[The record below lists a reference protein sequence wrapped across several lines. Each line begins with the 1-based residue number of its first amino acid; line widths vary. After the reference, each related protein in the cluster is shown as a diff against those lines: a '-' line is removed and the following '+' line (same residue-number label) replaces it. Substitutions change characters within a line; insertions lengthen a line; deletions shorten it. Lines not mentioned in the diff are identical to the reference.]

1 MKNDMKKPMATPNAA
16 LKKEASPKKAAAP
29 KKPSR
34 WSKFRM
40 FWKDDQKSFGIRTV
54 EDDERQASR
63 LLVWTTALTLF
74 VALIWAGV
82 SSLDEITRGQ
92 GKVIPSSREQ
102 VIQSLDSGVLREMLV
117 REGDVVEK
125 DQILLQMDDARS
137 GAGYREANEKYL
149 SLLAISARLR
159 AEAYDT
165 PLVFPP
171 ELKDEDQL
179 VKQETQAYKA
189 RKLALAESLQALD
202 ASLAAITRE
211 VTLTAPLVKNGVM
224 SEVELLRL
232 KRQQADLMGQR
243 AERKNRYITDANN
256 ELTRVSSELSQTKES
271 ASAREDAFLHTT
283 IKSPMKGVVK
293 NVQVTTIG
301 GVIQAGQPILEIVPT
316 EDEMLVEAY
325 VKPSEVAFLKVGQ
338 KAVVK
343 LSSYDFNKYGGLDG
357 ELEHLSPDTLKDERQ
372 QRKPGATP
380 ADMEEGFY
388 RILVRIKDTNLV
400 RKGTKIE
407 PTPGMTATVEI
418 RTGQKTVLE
427 YLFRPLQNVSQAFR
441 ER

>member
-1 MKNDMKKPMATPNAA
+1 MIDT
-16 LKKEASPKKAAAP
+16 LKKVVQPNTSG
-29 KKPSR
+29 
-34 WSKFRM
+34 
-40 FWKDDQKSFGIRTV
+40 FGMKTV

-63 LLVWTTALTLF
+63 FLVWATATTLV
-74 VALIWAGV
+74 VALAWAGFF
-82 SSLDEITRGQ
+82 SLDEITRGQ

-102 VIQSLDSGVLREMLV
+102 VIQSLDSGVLREMMV
-117 REGDVVEK
+117 REGDVVER
-125 DQILLQMDDARS
+125 DQVLLQMDDARS

-149 SLLAISARLR
+149 ALVALAARLR
-159 AEAYDT
+159 AEAYNG
-165 PLVFPP
+165 PLAFPD
-171 ELKDEDQL
+171 ELKSEPQL
-179 VKQETQAYKA
+179 MRQETQAFNA
-189 RKLALAESLQALD
+189 RKMALSESLQALD
-202 ASLAAITRE
+202 ASLAAVTRE
-211 VTLTAPLVKNGVM
+211 LALTTPLVKDGVM

-256 ELTRVSSELSQTKES
+256 ELTRVSSALSQTKEN
-271 ASAREDAFLHTT
+271 ASAREDAYLHTT

-343 LSSYDFNKYGGLDG
+343 LTSYDFNKYGGLDG
-357 ELEHLSPDTLKDERQ
+357 ELEHLSPDTLKDDRQ
-372 QRKPGATP
+372 QRRPGASP
-380 ADMEEGFY
+380 VDLEEGFY
-388 RILVRIKDTNLV
+388 RIMVRIKDPNRV
-400 RKGTKIE
+400 RKGLKID

-427 YLFRPLQNVSQAFR
+427 YLFRPLQNVSQALR

>member
-1 MKNDMKKPMATPNAA
+1 M
-16 LKKEASPKKAAAP
+16 
-29 KKPSR
+29 R
-34 WSKFRM
+34 SK
-40 FWKDDQKSFGIRTV
+40 QFGISTV
-54 EDDERQASR
+54 EDDEREASR
-63 LLVWTTALTLF
+63 ILVWATGATLVVALT
-74 VALIWAGV
+74 WAGFF
-82 SSLDEITRGQ
+82 SLDEITRGQ

-149 SLLAISARLR
+149 SLLAIAARLR
-159 AEAYDT
+159 AEANNA
-165 PLVFPP
+165 PLTFPP
-171 ELKDEDQL
+171 QLQAEKQL
-179 VKQETQAYKA
+179 VLQETQAYEA
-189 RKLALAESLQALD
+189 RKLALAESLVALD
-202 ASLAAITRE
+202 ASLSAITRE
-211 VTLTAPLVKNGVM
+211 ITMTAPLVQGGVM

-232 KRQQADLMGQR
+232 KRQQAELLGQR
-243 AERKNRYITDANN
+243 AERKNRYLTDANN
-256 ELTRVSSELSQTKES
+256 ELTRVSSELSQTKEN
-271 ASAREDAFLHTT
+271 ASARQDAFLHTT
-283 IKSPMKGVVK
+283 VKSPMKGVVK
-293 NVQVTTIG
+293 NVQVTTVG

-357 ELEHLSPDTLKDERQ
+357 ELEHLSPDTLKDDRQ
-372 QRKPGATP
+372 QRKPGANP

-388 RILVRIKDTNLV
+388 RILVRIKDPNRV
-400 RKGTKIE
+400 RKGLKLE

-427 YLFRPLQNVSQAFR
+427 YLFRPLQNVSQALR

>member
-1 MKNDMKKPMATPNAA
+1 MTEKSISAWTKIKNVWFKFSGLWQDDR
-16 LKKEASPKKAAAP
+16 KAAG
-29 KKPSR
+29 
-34 WSKFRM
+34 
-40 FWKDDQKSFGIRTV
+40 FGVRTV
-54 EDDERQASR
+54 EDDEREASR
-63 LLVWTTALTLF
+63 ILVWSTAITLLF
-74 VALIWAGV
+74 GLIWAGFF
-82 SSLDEITRGQ
+82 SLDEITRGQ

-117 REGDVVEK
+117 REGDLVER
-125 DQILLQMDDARS
+125 DQVLLQMEDARS
-137 GAGYREANEKYL
+137 GAGYREAHEKYL
-149 SLLAISARLR
+149 SLLAIAARLR
-159 AEAYDT
+159 SEANNT
-165 PLVFPP
+165 PLAFPA
-171 ELKDEDQL
+171 ELKEAQHL
-179 VKQETQAYKA
+179 IVQETHAYKA
-189 RKLALAESLQALD
+189 RKTALADSLQAVD

-211 VTLTAPLVKNGVM
+211 ITLTAPLVKGGVM

-256 ELTRVSSELSQTKES
+256 ELTRVSSELSQTKEN
-271 ASAREDAFLHTT
+271 ASAREDAYMSTT

-293 NVQVTTIG
+293 NVQVTTVG

-325 VKPSEVAFLKVGQ
+325 VKPSEVAFLQVGQ

-343 LSSYDFNKYGGLDG
+343 LSAFDFNKYGGLDG
-357 ELEHLSPDTLKDERQ
+357 VLEHLSPDTLKDERQ
-372 QRKPGATP
+372 QRRPGSNP
-380 ADMEEGFY
+380 VDLEEGYF
-388 RILVRIKDTNLV
+388 RIMIRIKDANLV
-400 RKGTKIE
+400 RKGVKIE

-427 YLFRPLQNVSQAFR
+427 YLFRPLQNVSQALT

>member
-1 MKNDMKKPMATPNAA
+1 M
-16 LKKEASPKKAAAP
+16 
-29 KKPSR
+29 R
-34 WSKFRM
+34 SK
-40 FWKDDQKSFGIRTV
+40 QFGISTV
-54 EDDERQASR
+54 EDDEREASR
-63 LLVWTTALTLF
+63 TLVWATGATLV
-74 VALIWAGV
+74 VALVWAGFF
-82 SSLDEITRGQ
+82 SLDEITRGQ

-102 VIQSLDSGVLREMLV
+102 VIQSLDSGVMREMLV

-125 DQILLQMDDARS
+125 GQVLLQMDDARS

-149 SLLAISARLR
+149 SLLAIAARLR
-159 AEAYDT
+159 AEANNT
-165 PLVFPP
+165 ALTFPP
-171 ELKDEDQL
+171 ELKRESQL
-179 VKQETQAYKA
+179 TLQETQAYQA
-189 RKLALAESLQALD
+189 RKLALAESLSALD
-202 ASLAAITRE
+202 ASLSAITRE
-211 VTLTAPLVKNGVM
+211 ITMTAPLVQSGVM

-243 AERKNRYITDANN
+243 AERKNRYLTDANN
-256 ELTRVSSELSQTKES
+256 ELTRVSSELSQTKEN
-271 ASAREDAFLHTT
+271 ASARQDAFMHTT
-283 IKSPMKGVVK
+283 VKSPMKGVVK
-293 NVQVTTIG
+293 NVQVTTVG

-372 QRKPGATP
+372 QRRPGANP

-388 RILVRIKDTNLV
+388 RILVRIKDPNRV
-400 RKGTKIE
+400 RKGLKLE

-427 YLFRPLQNVSQAFR
+427 YLFRPLQNVSQALR

>member
-1 MKNDMKKPMATPNAA
+1 MAYWTKVQSVWHKLQELWQDDKKVAG
-16 LKKEASPKKAAAP
+16 
-29 KKPSR
+29 
-34 WSKFRM
+34 
-40 FWKDDQKSFGIRTV
+40 FGVRTV
-54 EDDERQASR
+54 EDDERDASR
-63 LLVWTTALTLF
+63 MLVWVTAATLLLG
-74 VALIWAGV
+74 LIWAGFF
-82 SSLDEITRGQ
+82 SLDEITRGQ
-92 GKVIPSSREQ
+92 GKIIPSSREQ
-102 VIQSLDSGVLREMLV
+102 VIQSLDSGILREMLV

-125 DQILLQMDDARS
+125 EQILLQMDDARS

-149 SLLAISARLR
+149 SLLAIAARLR
-159 AEAYDT
+159 AESSDSA
-165 PLVFPP
+165 LKFPP
-171 ELKDEDQL
+171 ELKDETQL
-179 VKQETQAYKA
+179 IKQETQAYKA
-189 RKLALAESLQALD
+189 RKKALMESLEAVD

-211 VTLTAPLVKNGVM
+211 ITLTAPLVKGGVM

-243 AERKNRYITDANN
+243 AERKNRYITDANT

-271 ASAREDAFLHTT
+271 ASAREDAYLHTT

-293 NVQVTTIG
+293 NVQVTTVG

-343 LSSYDFNKYGGLDG
+343 LTSYDFNKYGGLDG

-388 RILVRIKDTNLV
+388 RILVRIKDPNLV
-400 RKGTKIE
+400 RKGLKIE

-427 YLFRPLQNVSQAFR
+427 YLFRPLQNVSQALR

>member
-1 MKNDMKKPMATPNAA
+1 MSEKTQSNGVKVTALWRKLRELLQSDSQAA
-16 LKKEASPKKAAAP
+16 G
-29 KKPSR
+29 
-34 WSKFRM
+34 
-40 FWKDDQKSFGIRTV
+40 FGVRTI
-54 EDDERQASR
+54 EDDEREASR
-63 LLVWTTALTLF
+63 LLVWVTAGVLLF
-74 VALIWAGV
+74 GLIWAAIF
-82 SSLDEITRGQ
+82 SLDEITRGQ
-92 GKVIPSSREQ
+92 GKIIPSSREQ
-102 VIQSLDSGVLREMLV
+102 VIQSLDSGVLRDMLV
-117 REGDVVEK
+117 REGDMVEK
-125 DQILLQMDDARS
+125 DQVLLQMDDART

-149 SLLAISARLR
+149 ALLATASRLR
-159 AEAYDT
+159 AEANDT
-165 PLVFPP
+165 PLSFPADLDHEP
-171 ELKDEDQL
+171 ALKE
-179 VKQETQAYKA
+179 QETHAYKA
-189 RKLALAESLQALD
+189 RKQALSDSMQAMD

-211 VTLTAPLVKNGVM
+211 ISLTAPLVRGGVM

-256 ELTRVSSELSQTKES
+256 ELTRVSSELSQTKEN
-271 ASAREDAFLHTT
+271 ASARQDAYLSTT
-283 IKSPMKGVVK
+283 IKSPMKGIVK
-293 NVQVTTIG
+293 NVQVTTVG

-325 VKPSEVAFLKVGQ
+325 VKPAEVAFLKVGQ

-372 QRKPGATP
+372 QRRPGANP

-388 RILVRIKDTNLV
+388 RILVRIKDSNLV
-400 RKGTKIE
+400 RNGKRIE

-427 YLFRPLQNVSQAFR
+427 YLFRPLQNVSQALR